1 MPDALCEIG
10 AHHGGCLVNHGLAG
24 VKFWYLARMVFQSK
38 AILVYEKDLRGDGC
52 VVPLL
57 VSLMLQDTLHAFFV
71 LADTRQL
78 RPDDAISSGAE
89 MTASPAPFVAATAAP
104 ADQRP
109 PNGW

>member
-52 VVPLL
+52 WRRAF
-57 VSLMLQDTLHAFFV
+57 VSKLDAPGYV
-71 LADTRQL
+71 TRL
-78 RPDDAISSGAE
+78 FRPG
-89 MTASPAPFVAATAAP
+89 
-104 ADQRP
+104 
-109 PNGW
+109 